1 MNKKYKAIL
10 FCGIIAI
17 ATTLL
22 FFGNNQDKKEG
33 FFLRDEIDNYRLYNH
48 KGELFKVDSFLS
60 YPAVF
65 FFGFLNC
72 PDICPNTLTEISN
85 IIVQLGNKRKKIN
98 FFFVTVD
105 PERDTVK
112 EMSKYLSNFNENI
125 IGVTGNDE
133 NIKKF
138 LKNMH
143 VYYEKVFIDEDFYTL
158 DHSSQMYLFEKGG
171 KFFGTISVNE
181 NKNTVFEKI
190 KSII

>member
-17 ATTLL
+17 SITLL
-22 FFGNNQDKKEG
+22 FFGTNQGKKEG
-33 FFLRDEIDNYRLYNH
+33 FFLRDDTDNYSLYNH
-48 KGELFKVDSFLS
+48 KGELFKVESFLS

-112 EMSKYLSNFNENI
+112 EMSNYLSNFNENI
-125 IGVTGNDE
+125 IGVTGNEE

-143 VYYEKVFIDEDFYTL
+143 VYYEKIFIDEDGL
-158 DHSSQMYLFEKGG
+158 K
-171 KFFGTISVNE
+171 
-181 NKNTVFEKI
+181 EKI
-190 KSII
+190 SKKHNKKW

>member
-22 FFGNNQDKKEG
+22 FFGTNQDKKEG

-72 PDICPNTLTEISN
+72 PDICPNTLQEISY
-85 IIVQLGNKRKKIN
+85 IINRLGKKSKKVN
-98 FFFVTVD
+98 FYFVTVD
-105 PERDTVK
+105 PERDTISNMR
-112 EMSKYLSNFNENI
+112 EYLDNFNENI
-125 IGVTGNDE
+125 IGITGE
-133 NIKKF
+133 KESMKLF
-138 LKNMH
+138 LKSMH
-143 VYYEKVFIDEDFYTL
+143 VYYEKVFISKDFYTL
-158 DHSSQMYLFEKGG
+158 DHSSQMYIFKKGG
-171 KFFGTISVNE
+171 KFFGTISLNE
-181 NKNTVFEKI
+181 KKNIVFEKI
-190 KSII
+190 ESVI

>member
-17 ATTLL
+17 SITLL
-22 FFGNNQDKKEG
+22 FFGANQDKKEG
-33 FFLRDEIDNYRLYNH
+33 FFLRDEIDNYGLYNH
-48 KGELFKVDSFLS
+48 KGELFKGKSFLS

-112 EMSKYLSNFNENI
+112 EMSNYLSNFNENI
-125 IGVTGNDE
+125 IGITGNEE

-143 VYYEKVFIDEDFYTL
+143 VYYEKIFIDEDFYTL